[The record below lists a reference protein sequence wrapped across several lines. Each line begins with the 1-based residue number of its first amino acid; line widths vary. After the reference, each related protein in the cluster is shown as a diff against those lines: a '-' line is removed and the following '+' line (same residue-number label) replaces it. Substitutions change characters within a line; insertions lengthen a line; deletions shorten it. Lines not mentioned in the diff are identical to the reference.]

1 MSRILKRVDEVVGW
15 RLCSGCGAC
24 VPICPNKA
32 ISLIDVFDQGIRP
45 KVDLTKCKE
54 CGECLKVCPGI
65 ELSHS
70 RFDEATIPQ
79 LRQSWG
85 PVLEVWEGYATDPEI
100 RFKGSSGGAATALAL
115 YCLEKEKMKGVLHI
129 GSNPEQPLSNIAVF
143 SRNRE
148 DLLRCTG
155 SRYSPA
161 APCERF
167 DWISQADGE
176 CVFIGKPCD
185 VAALQ
190 KMQMLKPGVNKNVG
204 LAISIFC
211 AGTPS
216 TEGTYK
222 LLDKLSVKSNEVKE
236 IRYRGC
242 GWPGMTS
249 VTLNGDTQE
258 KHQMTYEKSW
268 GDILCKYV
276 PFRCRLCPD
285 STGEFA
291 DISCGDPW
299 YQKSTV
305 DEQGQSLVLVRTK
318 QCCRIIHDAATAGYI
333 RLRDVDHR
341 VLPLSQKSLQDKR
354 SHLFGR
360 LLAMRMFLIPV
371 PSYNGFF
378 TFRNWCSLS
387 IIDKAI
393 SILGTIKRIIVK
405 KWWRPLTVVF
415 CVSESLE
422 KGKKSK

>member
-1 MSRILKRVDEVVGW
+1 M
-15 RLCSGCGAC
+15 
-24 VPICPNKA
+24 CPNKA
-32 ISLIDVFDQGIRP
+32 ISIIDVFEQGIRP
-45 KVDLTKCKE
+45 KVDFTKCKK

-115 YCLEKEKMKGVLHI
+115 YCLNKEKMKGVLHI
-129 GSNPEQPLSNIAVF
+129 GSDSKRPLSNIPVF
-143 SRNRE
+143 SRNKE
-148 DLLRCTG
+148 DLLQCTG

-161 APCERF
+161 APCEKF

-185 VAALQ
+185 AAALRKFQ
-190 KMQMLKPGVNKNVG
+190 NLHPEFNAKTG
-204 LAISIFC
+204 LTIGIFC

-216 TEGTYK
+216 TAGTYK
-222 LLDKLSVKSNEVKE
+222 LLDSLDIKADDVSE

-258 KHQMTYEKSW
+258 KYQMTYEKSW

-276 PFRCRLCPD
+276 PVRCRLCPD

-299 YQKSTV
+299 YKKSTV

-318 QCCRIIHDAATAGYI
+318 QGCRIIHDAVTAGYI
-333 RLRDVDHR
+333 KLHGVDHR
-341 VLPLSQKSLQDKR
+341 VLFLSQKSLQDKR

-360 LLAMRMFLIPV
+360 LAAMRTMLIPI
-371 PSYNGFF
+371 PSYDGFSL
-378 TFRNWCSLS
+378 FRNWCSLS
-387 IIDKAI
+387 LIDKVF
-393 SILGTIKRIIVK
+393 SILGTFKRIIVK
-405 KWWRPLTVVF
+405 KWWRPLTVVY
-415 CVSESLE
+415 CVSKSIE
-422 KGKKSK
+422 KGKNSQ